1 MNSSW
6 CFAIFFFVL
15 TEIPSGFPPWKPRGF
30 FHGFQKCYLEI
41 STEVYFEISNDIF
54 LYLQKFIHLHFQ
66 IHMDF
71 TRNLRRSSPGVF
83 YEFLLAVMSPRFFS
97 GITYE
102 ILVAFYD
109 VSSKNSFWCFFFFS
123 QKFPLSFLQGCL
135 QEFFHGF
142 LQKFIQD
149 F

>member
-6 CFAIFFFVL
+6 CFAIFFLFSQKFL
-15 TEIPSGFPPWKPRGF
+15 LDFLHGNLEDF
-30 FHGFQKCYLEI
+30 FTDSKNAILKFLQKFILKFRM
-41 STEVYFEISNDIF
+41 TFF